1 MDIFSL
7 LNGTIFNPCVF
18 LDYNYISR
26 SIRGLVAL
34 GEYSFR
40 EFIPFLYKLKIDE
53 VPESIWNDFTVCIF

>member
-1 MDIFSL
+1 MR
-7 LNGTIFNPCVF
+7 F